1 MAAAL
6 AMKTTSKLKRL
17 ANVRESSASY
27 QQKWAHAEQHF
38 PATIL
43 TRRLAN
49 EKILPLVD
57 AKGMKKTSKLKRL
70 ARPSAPEEAKRT
82 GIGRKFNKSNIIV
95 LRKHRRLDS
104 DTDFQLTVRSNY
116 LLIRKIVCINIRLK
130 AFSNLSMSLLKSQ

>member
-17 ANVRESSASY
+17 ANVGVSPASY
-27 QQKWAHAEQHF
+27 QQKWAHVEQHF

-49 EKILPLVD
+49 EKSLPLVD

-70 ARPSAPEEAKRT
+70 ARPSAPEEAKPT
-82 GIGRKFNKSNIIV
+82 GIGHKF
-95 LRKHRRLDS
+95 R
-104 DTDFQLTVRSNY
+104 
-116 LLIRKIVCINIRLK
+116 
-130 AFSNLSMSLLKSQ
+130 